1 MRTTTPEQLIRD
13 AFHDIAGVAFD
24 SDSTRDARVTLDR
37 ICSVIY
43 STEQCLDNM
52 VQTQPQQGKEI

>member
-1 MRTTTPEQLIRD
+1 MSDADQLIRD

-24 SDSTRDARVTLDR
+24 SDSTVDARATLDR

-52 VQTQPQQGKEI
+52 VDIPQQQRKQQ

>member
-1 MRTTTPEQLIRD
+1 MSDADQLIRD

-24 SDSTRDARVTLDR
+24 SDSTRDARLTLDR

-43 STEQCLDNM
+43 STEQCLDNLQD
-52 VQTQPQQGKEI
+52 VLPQQQRKVI

>member
-1 MRTTTPEQLIRD
+1 MSDADQLIRD

-52 VQTQPQQGKEI
+52 VETPQQQRKVI